1 MRYHISIIYEVLVLF
16 VDDGIFIYL
25 VLAIMKEEGFG
36 VHGML
41 ANIEDYSLGHN
52 ALIRRFLILL
62 FYPIHLP
69 RYF

>member
-25 VLAIMKEEGFG
+25 VLAIMKEEGFR

-41 ANIEDYSLGHN
+41 ANIVDYSLGHN

-62 FYPIHLP
+62 SDPIHLP